1 MDSNQAPKL
10 RDLFEQA
17 LPMQPIERAE
27 FLRQI
32 QFRWPLLYA
41 DLAALLFAHRAPAA
55 FFEQDGGV
63 WAQATVTSFIGRRF
77 GPYVIEAE
85 VGRGGMGTVYRAT
98 RADDTFHK
106 TVAIKVIA
114 GAAADTTLE
123 AFRRERQILA
133 SLEHPYISRLLDGGA
148 TEDGMLF
155 LVMEYVDGQPL
166 DVYVRQA
173 ALPVEAI
180 LALFVKI
187 CDAVAY
193 AHRNLI
199 VHRDL
204 KPGNVLVDTQGIPR
218 LLDFGIAKVL
228 DPSAITTA
236 TQALRLTPDFASPEQ
251 IRGESI
257 TTASDVYSLG
267 VVLFHLLTGGVRPY
281 RTTSPGVQELL
292 NAILERPTIA
302 PSSVAPPQIT
312 KRLAG
317 DLDNIILKAMAKEV
331 ARRYTSVEQFA
342 QDIRHHLE
350 GRPVI
355 ARPDTFF
362 YRSGKFFQR
371 NRLGLGV
378 AALLVLSVGAG
389 LLSTLQQAE
398 LARRESIAAQTER
411 LAAVAARQQ
420 AEWQKGLAEE
430 QRRHAEKQTL
440 LAQQQS
446 ALAGEQKRLAIKE
459 SQRAQQSSME
469 AQFQSQRA
477 ESERLSATQ
486 RYQSV
491 RSLATAVLFDVND
504 ALRAVPGSEPS
515 RMKAVIAALNHLES
529 LAKTSNDDVELMV
542 DLAGAYER
550 IGEILGGLNNPGD
563 PVNADTQAFYKA
575 VSFRTRVASQRLAAQ
590 GRADAESQWRL
601 AESKRLLANSFL
613 SHKQPMQALGLLQEG
628 IVDLGN
634 HIGSKAELKL
644 LRTKSLL
651 QADLCQA
658 YRIQSNFAQAVR
670 ACEAAVSLSAQAQTT
685 LGSRLLIL
693 NRFIGALR
701 SNFESARASEQCRV
715 ALNLL
720 QKEGLPTIPPL
731 EELLLHLRAIKNRE
745 MLGEGLRL
753 QAMLYRQEE
762 KRDAALELFEQSLQ
776 LLNGKEASTVPSPPM
791 KEVLALADVSEF
803 QMEAWTH
810 YRNAKAQKAIE
821 SCRRAM
827 ASLGSIGAGAAR
839 VLRAELESN
848 LSYFELPLAANSAT
862 TRP

>member
-41 DLAALLFAHRAPAA
+41 DLTALLFAHRAPAA

-63 WAQATVTSFIGRRF
+63 WAQAAVTSFIGRRF

-155 LVMEYVDGQPL
+155 LVMEYVDGQAL
-166 DVYVRQA
+166 DAYVRQA

-180 LALFVKI
+180 LTLFVKI

-204 KPGNVLVDTQGIPR
+204 KPGNVLVDTQGVPR

-228 DPSAITTA
+228 DPSSSTTA

-292 NAILERPTIA
+292 NAILERPTIP
-302 PSSVAPPQIT
+302 PSSVAPPQLS

-317 DLDNIILKAMAKEV
+317 DLDNIILKAMSKEV

-342 QDIRHHLE
+342 DDIRRHLE

-378 AALLVLSVGAG
+378 AALLALSVGAG
-389 LLSTLQQAE
+389 ILTTLQQAE
-398 LARRESIAAQTER
+398 VAKREGIAAQTER

-420 AEWQKGLAEE
+420 AEWQKGVAEE

-440 LAQQQS
+440 FAQQQS
-446 ALAGEQKRLAIKE
+446 VLAVQQKQLAIKE

-477 ESERLSATQ
+477 EAERISATQ

-515 RMKAVIAALNHLES
+515 RMKAVIAALNHLEL

-550 IGEILGGLNNPGD
+550 IGEILSSLNSEGD
-563 PVNADTQAFYKA
+563 PANGDTQAFRKA
-575 VSFRTRVASQRLAAQ
+575 VGFRTRVAAQRLAAQ
-590 GRADAESQWRL
+590 GQADTESQLRL
-601 AESKRLLANSFL
+601 AESKRLLANSFVA
-613 SHKQPMQALGLLQEG
+613 HKLPLQALGLLQEG

-634 HIGSKAELKL
+634 NLARNTEQKL

-651 QADLCQA
+651 YADLCQA

-670 ACEAAVSLSAQAQTT
+670 ACETAVAVTAQTQT
-685 LGSRLLIL
+685 ALSSKLKIL
-693 NRFIGALR
+693 NRFISALR
-701 SNFESARASEQCRV
+701 SNFETARAAEECRV
-715 ALNLL
+715 ALTLL
-720 QKEGLPTIPPL
+720 RKEGLPNIPPL
-731 EELLLHLRAIKNRE
+731 EELLLHMRAIRNHE
-745 MLGEGLRL
+745 LLGAGLRL

-762 KRDAALELFEQSLQ
+762 KRDAALELFEESLE
-776 LLNGKEASTVPSPPM
+776 LLNSRGADGVPPPAM
-791 KEVLALADVSEF
+791 KEVLAFADVSQL
-803 QMEAWTH
+803 QMEAWVY
-810 YRNAKAQKAIE
+810 YRNAKPQKAIE
-821 SCRRAM
+821 SCRKAM
-827 ASLGSIGAGAAR
+827 ASLGSLGAGAAR

-848 LSYFELPLAANSAT
+848 LSYFELPLAANPAT
-862 TRP
+862 NQH